1 MLIDHNA
8 SLIIEAPIAV
18 GGSGH
23 WLEILAGEEKE
34 ELYVVVALSVNC
46 TAAAV
51 QGLVAATVHDGARRL
66 CLPPFLSGS
75 TSQPLLYN
83 CSKINGNVLF
93 ICYLPFD

>member
-23 WLEILAGEEKE
+23 WFEILAGEEKE

-51 QGLVAATVHDGARRL
+51 QGLVAATVHDVARSEGSVCPLSYLGAV
-66 CLPPFLSGS
+66 PSPFCIIV
-75 TSQPLLYN
+75 Q
-83 CSKINGNVLF
+83 K
-93 ICYLPFD
+93 

>member
-51 QGLVAATVHDGARRL
+51 QGLVAATVPRRCTKAL
-66 CLPPFLSGS
+66 SAPFLIWEHF
-75 TSQPLLYN
+75 PA
-83 CSKINGNVLF
+83 
-93 ICYLPFD
+93 PFV